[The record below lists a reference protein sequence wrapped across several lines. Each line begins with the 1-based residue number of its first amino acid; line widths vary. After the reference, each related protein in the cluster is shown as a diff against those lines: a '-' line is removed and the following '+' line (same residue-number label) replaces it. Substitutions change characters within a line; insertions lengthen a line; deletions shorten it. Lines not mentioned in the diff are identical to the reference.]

1 MKVQEILAKAKIKEF
16 DSRTIGFLEKKDFLE
31 LWKIREKEIEELKKA
46 GMSENEAKKHAF
58 KDSFKIINPLPL
70 PIKIINFGYGIG
82 YMLIK
87 DKEKIKARVEK
98 DWAIWVNKMRKNAK
112 ILAKKETS
120 EKERK
125 KIIDKF
131 EVQIKEAE
139 KYYLMIKEERVD
151 EVIVSNFEFINE
163 LYKPMIYIKYLNE
176 KKESKTKT
184 IYLRKDVINVVY
196 EDDIFIP
203 KKSKAKI
210 DKKLKE
216 MKNVFG
222 YYYIKNK

>member
-1 MKVQEILAKAKIKEF
+1 MKVQEILARAKIKEF
-16 DSRTIGFLEKKDFLE
+16 DSRMVGFLEKEDFLE

-46 GMSENEAKKHAF
+46 GMSENEARKYAF
-58 KDSFKIINPLPL
+58 RDSFKIINPLPL
-70 PIKIINFGYGIG
+70 PVKIINFGYGIG
-82 YMLIK
+82 YMLVK
-87 DKEKIKARVEK
+87 DEEKIKERVEK

-131 EVQIKEAE
+131 EAQIKEAE
-139 KYYLMIKEERVD
+139 KYYLMIKEGKAD
-151 EVIVSNFEFINE
+151 EVIVSDFEFVNE
-163 LYKPMIYIKYLNE
+163 LYKPMIYIKYLDK
-176 KKESKTKT
+176 KKEPKTKT
-184 IYLRKDVINVVY
+184 IYLRKEVINVIY

-222 YYYIKNK
+222 YYYIKSE

>member
-1 MKVQEILAKAKIKEF
+1 MKVQEILARAKIKEF
-16 DSRTIGFLEKKDFLE
+16 DSRMVGFLEKEDFLE

-46 GMSENEAKKHAF
+46 GMSENEARKYAF
-58 KDSFKIINPLPL
+58 RDSFKIINPLPL
-70 PIKIINFGYGIG
+70 PVKVINFGYGIG
-82 YMLIK
+82 YMLVK
-87 DKEKIKARVEK
+87 DEEKIKERVEK

-131 EVQIKEAE
+131 EAQIKEAE
-139 KYYLMIKEERVD
+139 KYYLMIKEGKAD
-151 EVIVSNFEFINE
+151 EVIVSDFEFVNE

-176 KKESKTKT
+176 KKEPKTKT
-184 IYLRKDVINVVY
+184 LYLRKDVINVVY
-196 EDDIFIP
+196 EDDIIIP